1 MQELVERCVGKM
13 VHVLVVKGTE
23 ADFVP
28 EDLDWTRFGKLL
40 SSQLTGK
47 NKLETEFSDILRKKY
62 PKDF

>member
-1 MQELVERCVGKM
+1 M